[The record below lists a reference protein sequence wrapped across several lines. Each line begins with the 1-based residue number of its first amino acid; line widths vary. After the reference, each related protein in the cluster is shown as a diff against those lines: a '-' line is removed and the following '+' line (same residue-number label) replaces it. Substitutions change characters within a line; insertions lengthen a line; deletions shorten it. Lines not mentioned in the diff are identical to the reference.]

1 VPSRPSILNRA
12 AWGLT
17 DLDWHEDDMLI
28 AVAETLFKLTGF
40 TFAHDMNAGKRS
52 ALAGG
57 RAKLMGMRAGEPDLR
72 FYLPRGKLGL
82 IEYKRTGGR
91 LSPAQKVRHE
101 MLSKYGHHV
110 HIIRASCPNDAI
122 EQTKIILRSW
132 RIKC

>member
-1 VPSRPSILNRA
+1 
-12 AWGLT
+12 
-17 DLDWHEDDMLI
+17 MLI
-28 AVAETLFKLTGF
+28 AVAEMLYKTPGF

-52 ALAGG
+52 ARTGG

-82 IEYKRTGGR
+82 IEYKTLKGR
-91 LSPAQKVRHE
+91 VSPEQKDRHK

-132 RIKC
+132 RN